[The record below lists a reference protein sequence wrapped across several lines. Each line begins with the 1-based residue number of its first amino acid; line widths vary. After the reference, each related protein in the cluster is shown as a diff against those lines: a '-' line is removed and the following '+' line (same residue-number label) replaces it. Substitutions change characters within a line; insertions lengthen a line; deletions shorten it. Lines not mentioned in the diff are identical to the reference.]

1 MIGLYTFSKSY
12 SMTGWRMGYVV
23 APEPIVKRT
32 TVALEAIIACASS
45 VSQKAAEAAL
55 SGPQDN
61 VGAMC
66 AAFKRRRDLAEGILD
81 REGVSYVHPGGSF
94 YMVVNVPGGG
104 DANAFAYSLLEE
116 RHVAV
121 APGDAFGP
129 GGAGMLRVSLCMADA
144 DLERGLERLAEHAKA
159 AV

>member
-1 MIGLYTFSKSY
+1 
-12 SMTGWRMGYVV
+12 
-23 APEPIVKRT
+23 
-32 TVALEAIIACASS
+32 
-45 VSQKAAEAAL
+45 
-55 SGPQDN
+55 
-61 VGAMC
+61 MC